1 MISNGIPNGYCRVI
15 SPDGDLD
22 FFGCFVNGSLVGNC
36 WKGLM
41 GGNFYNRVVPELEI
55 LTVLKCY
62 GQVYSYLVIQKMS
75 NFKILR
81 VKTFGTLLYPK
92 ESGDLQKN
100 CMSKTY

>member
-55 LTVLKCY
+55 LTVLLDCTTKSIIVNEQPHCN
-62 GQVYSYLVIQKMS
+62 GHFCWLGELASPAAEV
-75 NFKILR
+75 
-81 VKTFGTLLYPK
+81 
-92 ESGDLQKN
+92 
-100 CMSKTY
+100 